1 MKISLALLL
10 WLGTTSVVYAEAPVP
25 VEKPIEASSE
35 ILTESELSIVR
46 TFVAPTLPFTDT
58 TNQYANNR
66 AAKKL
71 GQQLFFEPRLSS
83 NGKVSCATCHDFSQS
98 LADGKALAV
107 GLSTGGRNTPT
118 LINAGMQRWFFHD
131 GRADSL
137 WLQALGPIESKLEM
151 GGNWQKIH
159 RVFVKDSTLLTAYNQ
174 VFSATPLLPNVP
186 YFKIDK
192 NRFKVNVGKAL
203 AAYEM
208 DLVQFNSRFD
218 DFVTA
223 VVNGNDHR
231 NELTLSEQR
240 GLKVFMGKGRCVQCH
255 SGANFSDGEFHN
267 IRLMAAVN
275 NPQDSGRYG
284 AINGLKENPLN
295 TLGVYSDDST
305 AVKTLYIR
313 QYEAQWAAFKT
324 PTLRNIALTAPYM
337 HDGSMATLRDVIEHY
352 SRFERAAPDHHKN
365 PLLTPLNFTE
375 QEMSDL
381 EAFLKSLSGTVL
393 NPSY

>member
-1 MKISLALLL
+1 MKRLLVLLL
-10 WLGTTSVVYAEAPVP
+10 WLGTASAVYAEA
-25 VEKPIEASSE
+25 
-35 ILTESELSIVR
+35 LTESELNIVR
-46 TFVAPTLPFTDT
+46 SFVAPALPFTDS
-58 TNQYANNR
+58 TNKYANNI

-71 GQQLFFEPRLSS
+71 GKQLFFDSRLSS

-107 GLSTGGRNTPT
+107 GLGQGERNTPS

-159 RVFVKDSTLLTAYNQ
+159 RVFVKDATLLAAYNK
-174 VFSATPLLPNVP
+174 VFVDAPLLPKVP

-218 DFVTA
+218 DYVNA
-223 VVNGNDHR
+223 VVSRNDYR
-231 NELTLSEQR
+231 NVLTQSEQR
-240 GLKVFMGKGRCVQCH
+240 GLKVFVGKGRCVQCH

-284 AINGLKENPLN
+284 AITMLKENPMN
-295 TLGVYSDDST
+295 TLGLYSDDPA
-305 AVKTLYIR
+305 AVKTQYIR

-324 PTLRNIALTAPYM
+324 PTLRNVALTAPYM

-352 SRFERAAPDHHKN
+352 SRFDNAAPDHHKN
-365 PLLTPLNFTE
+365 PLLTPLNLSE
-375 QEMSDL
+375 KEAGDL
-381 EAFLKSLSGTVL
+381 EVFLQTLSGTVV
-393 NPSY
+393 NPNY